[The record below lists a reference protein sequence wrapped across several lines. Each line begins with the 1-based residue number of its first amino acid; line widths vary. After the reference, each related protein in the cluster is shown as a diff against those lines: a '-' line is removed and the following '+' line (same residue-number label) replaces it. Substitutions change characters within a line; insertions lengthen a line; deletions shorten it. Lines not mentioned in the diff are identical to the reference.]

1 MRSLP
6 HLLTTLSGLLL
17 FTTAAHAAT
26 SSDFQQQLLQSS
38 YSGIYQEDVKLNNGY
53 YAGAPFDEGGASRPT
68 VTLIDEL
75 IAYGDLN
82 GDGQQDAAVL
92 LLENSGGSGDF
103 IYLAAVVNDNGNA
116 RNVATRL
123 VGDRVQFRN
132 LEITSGNITAD
143 TIAQDAGE
151 SYAQPSLKKHLLYQL
166 QGDKLVQLSSESQGN
181 LSAADLEGTSWKQ
194 QGEQQTP
201 APESHTGEITAIFKD
216 GKISGSSACNRYSAS
231 LEDHGKGRITTG
243 PAIST
248 RMACPPPL
256 MEQESAYLNFLSK
269 VEGFRFSFGK
279 LVLFTAEHQ
288 DSRRFAAMP
297 AETSQ

>member
-17 FTTAAHAAT
+17 FTPAAHAAA
-26 SSDFQQQLLQSS
+26 SDFQQQLLQSS
-38 YSGIYQEDVKLNNGY
+38 YTGIYDDAVKLSNGY
-53 YAGAPFDEGGASRPT
+53 YAGAPFIEGGASRPT
-68 VTLIDEL
+68 VTLIDDL

-92 LLENSGGSGDF
+92 LLDNSGGSGDF
-103 IYLAAVVNDNGNA
+103 IYLAAVINDNGNA
-116 RNVATRL
+116 RNIATQL

-132 LEITSGNITAD
+132 LKISSGNITAD
-143 TIAQDAGE
+143 TITIADGE
-151 SYAQPSLKKHLLYQL
+151 SYAQPSLKMHLLYQL
-166 QGDKLVQLSSESQGN
+166 QGDKLVQLSSENQGS

-194 QGEQQTP
+194 QDEQQTP
-201 APESHTGEITAIFKD
+201 PPESHTGEITANFKD
-216 GKISGSSACNRYSAS
+216 GKISGSAACNRYSAS

-256 MEQESAYLNFLSK
+256 MEQESVYLNFLSK
-269 VEGFRFSFGK
+269 VEGFRLSFGK

>member
-17 FTTAAHAAT
+17 FTPAAHAAA
-26 SSDFQQQLLQSS
+26 SDFQQQLLQSS
-38 YSGIYQEDVKLNNGY
+38 YTGIYDDAVKLSNGY
-53 YAGAPFDEGGASRPT
+53 YAGAPFIEGGASRPT
-68 VTLIDEL
+68 VTLIDDL

-103 IYLAAVVNDNGNA
+103 IYLAAVINDNGNA
-116 RNVATRL
+116 RNIATQL

-132 LEITSGNITAD
+132 LKISSGNITAD
-143 TIAQDAGE
+143 TITIADGE
-151 SYAQPSLKKHLLYQL
+151 SYAQPSLKMHLLYQL
-166 QGDKLVQLSSESQGN
+166 QGDKLVQLSSENQGS

-194 QGEQQTP
+194 QDEQQTP
-201 APESHTGEITAIFKD
+201 PPESHTGEITANFKD
-216 GKISGSSACNRYSAS
+216 GKISGSAACNRYSAS

-256 MEQESAYLNFLSK
+256 MEQESVYLNFLSK

>member
-6 HLLTTLSGLLL
+6 HLLTTLSGLML
-17 FTTAAHAAT
+17 FTATAHATT

-38 YSGIYQEDVKLNNGY
+38 YSGIYQEDVKLSGGY

-103 IYLAAVVNDNGNA
+103 IYLAAVINDNGNA
-116 RNVATRL
+116 RNVATQL
-123 VGDRVQFRN
+123 VGDRVRFRN
-132 LEITSGNITAD
+132 LEISSGSITAD
-143 TIAQDAGE
+143 TITTADGE
-151 SYAQPSLKKHLLYQL
+151 SVAQPSLKMHLAYQL

-181 LSAADLEGTSWKQ
+181 LSVADLEGTSWKQ

-201 APESHTGEITAIFKD
+201 TPESHTGEITANFKD

-231 LEDHGKGRITTG
+231 LEDHGKGGITTG